1 MTSTLDEIIDAA
13 EKALPLVGSIVG
25 ALVPAAGPAA
35 AVAVKIAQGVMAG
48 VPEAEA
54 LWARFQSG
62 DIPTQEELD
71 AYAATENA
79 AYDQLMAHIRAKLA
93 AQPPDA

>member
-1 MTSTLDEIIDAA
+1 MSKTLDDILTAV
-13 EKALPLVGSIVG
+13 EKALPIAESVVSI
-25 ALVPAAGPAA
+25 LVPAAGPAA

-54 LWARFQSG
+54 LWARFQSD
-62 DIPTQEELD
+62 DIPTQAELD

-93 AQPPDA
+93 ETQP